1 MEPVTTFLTA
11 TVAGNLVMGCL
22 GNLAYDLSLS
32 RVAGFWDRMN
42 LGNHDLQRAL
52 EEAYRSTLATVELLL
67 APRRGVQGL
76 LRKLAPAQ
84 RAERELADDFSDKL
98 LAPFLDRHRI
108 EGKQREAFLK
118 ASRQAAQHLQGQAEA
133 VMQADRL
140 AEGELGPDR
149 APLANAD
156 ARQTFSLIQ
165 SILFS
170 GQDLAQAPDLASS
183 SRAAAESLLARI
195 ETAGGTAVSRAFAGT
210 GLQETLFYALLK
222 EQELFLNGLVFH
234 LDIAIK
240 NNQKVANILQEYRS
254 QQQQVSREAEKGRRE
269 EERRQLE
276 DKLDRLER
284 VVLAGAARGD
294 DIAELRRQQ
303 QALRDQSRRLE
314 ERTSRAESW
323 LELHAGLER
332 RIESYSESLGT
343 LRPLVEQLT
352 GKVDEVLAEVRKL
365 EDGIREVAET
375 TRETQST
382 VSGMADKV
390 DFILDLLKG
399 FRQDTALSDAVR
411 ESLVAGLEPAGAF
424 DLHSLYDFRED
435 REHELGRGAVGVVYR
450 AVHRGTGEPCALKML
465 KEEFRENTT
474 VVARFLR
481 EAAVLRGVDHPNI
494 VRVDEAGGGG
504 SGLSFYIHME
514 LLSGASLR
522 QLVDDKALAR
532 DWTSLLEMTRQ
543 LLGALEAIH
552 RNGIVHRDINPNNIM
567 RTAEGALKVMDFG
580 VARIAG
586 LSGLT
591 LQGEVVGT
599 SRYMSPEQER
609 GEPVDQRSDI
619 YSLGLVLYEIYTQRR
634 PSKPPKPL
642 RFYNPEVPEWVE
654 PLIGRCLAPE
664 RQQRFSSMSKLI
676 RAFDGEGADPA
687 DVERYRDNVEVF
699 LEDGRLSPG
708 ERKMLDRLREE
719 LELPE
724 GLCER
729 IEVEA
734 RGEVAVAPPSPA
746 GETPSPVRPRVPL
759 PEPRTPSGAPARI
772 QPLEA
777 VPSPFNE
784 WRQLACLGSAVGHRG
799 AVSGLAITDGPAR
812 ALSTGTDGTVRTW
825 DLGSGA
831 ELGAVA
837 APPLA
842 LSAIVAISRDRRTL
856 ACAIGTGQ
864 IRLLDA
870 ETGKVTGTLEGH
882 SGRVLAVATVGED
895 RLVSGG
901 QDAVVRLWDL
911 AEGRLLRAL
920 EGHAGA
926 VHCVTASVD
935 GRYVVSGGADRTAR
949 VWSVDGAETAEL
961 RRLEVA
967 APVQA
972 VCLSPDNARLYTAE
986 PSRFVGVSDV
996 TSGSLLERFEAHGGG
1011 IASLVVSADGRH
1023 LITAGSDGLVKIWSG
1038 ETGALERELR
1048 GHTAAATRAAV
1059 SDDGGI
1065 VVSGG
1070 DDCAVRAWDLGDG
1083 RERWSLAGHTG
1094 PIQAVGIA
1102 SDGSRIVS
1110 ASQDNTLRVW
1120 DPLGRELGRL
1130 QGQAASTRCLAFAP
1144 GGEHVAAG
1152 SAVGNVV
1159 VFSLGSG
1166 EPVGQVQPG
1175 PHVLHLGFGPE
1186 PGRLVV
1192 VTAKGAITVW
1202 DWAAGKLQE
1211 TIETGNSLR
1220 TACHSA
1226 DGTRFLVG
1234 GQDRKLRLW
1243 ERPAGRVLATL
1254 IGHSVAPSCVALSSD
1269 NHLAASG
1276 DNSGQI
1282 LVWDAVSGD
1291 RLRMMSGHQG
1301 PVTCL
1306 SILPGDRHLV
1316 SAGSDG
1322 TIRFW
1327 DLSTGAQQASL
1338 QGHEQAVVTLA
1349 VPASGDRIVSGG
1361 ADKTVRVWGPA

>member
-1 MEPVTTFLTA
+1 VEPVTTFLTA

-52 EEAYRSTLATVELLL
+52 QEAYRSTLATIELLM

-98 LAPFLDRHRI
+98 LTPFLERHAI
-108 EGKQREAFLK
+108 EGKRRDAFLR
-118 ASRQAAQHLQGQAEA
+118 ASRGAAQHLQGQAEA

-140 AEGELGPDR
+140 VEGEVGPAR

-156 ARQTFSLIQ
+156 ARQTFSLIE
-165 SILFS
+165 SILFT
-170 GQDLAQAPDLASS
+170 GQDLAP
-183 SRAAAESLLARI
+183 ARV
-195 ETAGGTAVSRAFAGT
+195 EAAGGAAVSRAFGGT
-210 GLQETLFYALLK
+210 GLPEALFYALLK
-222 EQELFLNGLVFH
+222 EQGLFLNGLVFH

-254 QQQQVSREAEKGRRE
+254 QQHQVSREAEKGRRD
-269 EERRQLE
+269 EERRQLGE
-276 DKLDRLER
+276 KLDRLER
-284 VVLAGAARGD
+284 AVLAAGTRGD
-294 DIAELRRQQ
+294 DVAELRRQQ
-303 QALRDQSRRLE
+303 QALLDESRRLD

-323 LELHAGLER
+323 LELHVTLKR
-332 RIESYSESLGT
+332 QIESYSESLGT
-343 LRPLVEQLT
+343 LQPLVEQLA
-352 GKVDEVLAEVRKL
+352 GKVDEVLAELHKL
-365 EDGIREVAET
+365 EEGIREVADT
-375 TRETQST
+375 TRETQAT
-382 VSGMADKV
+382 VSGMAEKV

-399 FRQDTALSDAVR
+399 FRQDTALSDPVR
-411 ESLVAGLEPAGAF
+411 ESLMAGLEPAGSF

-465 KEEFRENTT
+465 KQEFRENPT

-481 EAAVLRGVDHPNI
+481 EAAVLKGVDHPNI

-522 QLVDDKALAR
+522 QLVDDKALPR
-532 DWTSLLEMTRQ
+532 DWPSLLTMTCQ
-543 LLGALEAIH
+543 LLGALEAVH
-552 RNGIVHRDINPNNIM
+552 RNGIIHRDINPNNVM
-567 RTAEGALKVMDFG
+567 RTSEGTLKLMDFG

-619 YSLGLVLYEIYTQRR
+619 YSLGLVLYEVYTQRR

-654 PLIGRCLAPE
+654 PLIGRCLAPD
-664 RQQRFSSMSKLI
+664 RQQRFSSISKLI
-676 RAFDGEGADPA
+676 RAFEGEGADPA
-687 DVERYRDNVEVF
+687 DVERYRDNVLVF

-708 ERKMLDRLREE
+708 ERKMLGRLRDE

-724 GLCER
+724 SLCDR
-729 IEVEA
+729 IEAEA
-734 RGEVAVAPPSPA
+734 RSGIEPGRPTPPSPA
-746 GETPSPVRPRVPL
+746 PPPAPL
-759 PEPRTPSGAPARI
+759 PEPPALSAAPATIR
-772 QPLEA
+772 PLEV
-777 VPSPFNE
+777 VPSPYRE

-799 AVSGLAITDGPAR
+799 AVSAVAVTDPAR

-825 DLGSGA
+825 DLSSGA
-831 ELGAVA
+831 ELESVA
-837 APPLA
+837 APTLA
-842 LSAIVAISRDRRTL
+842 LSAIVAVSRDRRTL

-864 IRLLDA
+864 IRLLNA
-870 ETGKVTGTLEGH
+870 ETGKVSGTLEGH
-882 SGRVLAVATVGED
+882 SGPVLAVATVGGD

-901 QDAVVRLWDL
+901 QDAVVRLWSL
-911 AEGRLLRAL
+911 AEARLLRAL
-920 EGHAGA
+920 EGHSGA
-926 VHCVTASVD
+926 VHSVAGSAD
-935 GRYVVSGGADRTAR
+935 GRYVASGGADRTAR
-949 VWSVDGAETAEL
+949 VWSVDGAEMTEL
-961 RRLEVA
+961 RRLEMA

-972 VCLSPDNARLYTAE
+972 VCLSPDNARLYAAE
-986 PSRFVGVSDV
+986 PSRFVAVWDV
-996 TSGSLLERFEAHGGG
+996 TSGSLLERFEAHGGSIG
-1011 IASLVVSADGRH
+1011 SLVVSADGRY
-1023 LITAGSDGLVKIWSG
+1023 LITAGSDGLVKAWSA
-1038 ETGALERELR
+1038 ETGSLVRELR

-1070 DDCAVRAWDLGDG
+1070 DDCAVRAWNLGDG
-1083 RERWSLAGHTG
+1083 CERWSLSGHTG
-1094 PIQAVGIA
+1094 PIQAVAVA
-1102 SDGSRIVS
+1102 SDASRIVS
-1110 ASQDNTLRVW
+1110 ASRDKTLRVW
-1120 DPLGRELGRL
+1120 DPAGGELGRL
-1130 QGQAASTRCLAFAP
+1130 QGEALGTRCLAFAA
-1144 GGEHVAAG
+1144 GGELVAVG

-1175 PHVLHLGFGPE
+1175 PHVLHVGFGPE
-1186 PGRLVV
+1186 PNLLLV
-1192 VTAKGAITVW
+1192 VTARGAITVW
-1202 DWAAGKLQE
+1202 DWETGKLQE
-1211 TIETGNSLR
+1211 TIETGGPAR
-1220 TACHSA
+1220 VACHSA
-1226 DGTRFLVG
+1226 DGTRLFVG

-1243 ERPAGRVLATL
+1243 ERSARQPSLTL
-1254 IGHSVAPSCVALSSD
+1254 IGHSTAPSCIALSSD
-1269 NHLAASG
+1269 NRVAASG
-1276 DNSGQI
+1276 DNSGGI
-1282 LVWDAVSGD
+1282 FVWDAATGD

-1306 SILPGDRHLV
+1306 SVLPGNRHLV
-1316 SAGSDG
+1316 SAGSDA

-1327 DLSTGAQQASL
+1327 DLSSGAQQASL
-1338 QGHEQAVVTLA
+1338 EGHDQAVLALA
-1349 VPASGDRIVSGG
+1349 VAASGDRIVSGG
-1361 ADKTVRVWGPA
+1361 VDKTIRVWGSA